1 MASKNNG
8 AAPGT
13 ENAAPEPPFAVQVHL
28 EELAVDGRIKC
39 LYRPAR
45 SLVTILC
52 SKRESSLDVFLC
64 EQRLLP
70 HFAEKILRFRRP
82 HYMVFTLVVDLVLRL
97 SMDAVTWYLPM
108 DFTISS

>member
-13 ENAAPEPPFAVQVHL
+13 ENAAPDPLFAVQAHL
-28 EELAVDGRIKC
+28 EELAVDGRMKC
-39 LYRPAR
+39 LHPPAN
-45 SLVTILC
+45 SLMTILL

-82 HYMVFTLVVDLVLRL
+82 H
-97 SMDAVTWYLPM
+97 
-108 DFTISS
+108 